1 MHISDEFVLV
11 KVYGGL
17 QNSDLWPNGG
27 AAGDAPFHLLTP
39 FGVLSGRQH
48 MLVSCLFTSNNIA
61 TCIVL
66 AMSGLSKLK

>member
-27 AAGDAPFHLLTP
+27 AGGDAPFHLLTP
-39 FGVLSGRQH
+39 LSDCGLFLGGSSVFQVL
-48 MLVSCLFTSNNIA
+48 
-61 TCIVL
+61 
-66 AMSGLSKLK
+66 